1 MNRNT
6 IHQQIHH
13 RLEDLLEK
21 HQDMM
26 QQTYSIAQPALSE
39 FLKEIKVTYEL
50 ALTLHH
56 QNAMDGLKELEKTVS
71 QSFDGRIEHPA
82 DLPVKPI
89 ENKIEITQT
98 PVISEPTQKV
108 PTAVPSA
115 AAAPSPA
122 EDHPAEND
130 MQTVAQRFKG
140 GATLAE
146 VIAQGTSR
154 RSDALQHAPV
164 SDLRTAIGIN
174 ERYQFIHHLFKG
186 NAGNFSMTID
196 RINGCASMDQ
206 AMSFLEKEVVGPN
219 SWNIQSEPVQ
229 HFMEWVERRFV
240 A

>member
-21 HQDMM
+21 HQEMM
-26 QQTYSIAQPALSE
+26 EQTRSIPQQNLSE

-50 ALTLHH
+50 ALTLYH
-56 QNAMDGLKELEKTVS
+56 QNAIDGLKEMEKSVS
-71 QSFDGRIEHPA
+71 QEFDGRIAQPNRTTTVTADTNPVVIPINSIPEPQKAIVHEKPVAPVTAHTDSPSTEHEA
-82 DLPVKPI
+82 
-89 ENKIEITQT
+89 
-98 PVISEPTQKV
+98 
-108 PTAVPSA
+108 
-115 AAAPSPA
+115 
-122 EDHPAEND
+122 
-130 MQTVAQRFKG
+130 QTVAQRFKG

-146 VIAQGTSR
+146 VISQGTSR

-196 RINGCASMDQ
+196 KINGCSSIDQ
-206 AMSFLEKEVVGPN
+206 AMNFLEKEVAGPN
-219 SWNIQSEPVQ
+219 AWNIQSEPVQ